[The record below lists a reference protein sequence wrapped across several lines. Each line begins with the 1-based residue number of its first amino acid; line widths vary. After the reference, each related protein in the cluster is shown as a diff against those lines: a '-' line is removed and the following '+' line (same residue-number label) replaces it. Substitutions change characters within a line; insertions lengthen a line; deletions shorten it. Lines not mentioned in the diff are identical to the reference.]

1 LARGKP
7 KKSPTAETHTHLTI
21 NVDTY
26 EASVSAGV
34 NHVAYEPQYGWY
46 SDGEEPVYQFR
57 VDLTVSGKATS
68 PADRARDSYDIML
81 SGEDTPVRNLD
92 CKLSDLAEL
101 DEIGSPQYRTYRG
114 RDVPIYE
121 PPPGLGVLN
130 KVRGAPSWSAF
141 LLVKPSMIEQW
152 LTLLTTHSD
161 LFISLHECRANRTR
175 WVRRIQL
182 GTADPTEL

>member
-1 LARGKP
+1 M
-7 KKSPTAETHTHLTI
+7 E
-21 NVDTY
+21 NY
-26 EASVSAGV
+26 EASVSAGI

-68 PADRARDSYDIML
+68 PDDRAGNSYDIML
-81 SGEDTPVRNLD
+81 SGESAPVRDLD
-92 CKLSDLAEL
+92 CKLRGLAEL
-101 DEIGSPQYRTYRG
+101 DEFGAPRYRKYRG

-130 KVRGAPSWSAF
+130 KVRGAPSWSTF

-152 LTLLTTHSD
+152 LTLLTTRSE
-161 LFISLHECRANRTR
+161 LFISMHEFRANRTR
-175 WVRRIQL
+175 WVRRIQI
-182 GTADPTEL
+182 GTAAPTEL